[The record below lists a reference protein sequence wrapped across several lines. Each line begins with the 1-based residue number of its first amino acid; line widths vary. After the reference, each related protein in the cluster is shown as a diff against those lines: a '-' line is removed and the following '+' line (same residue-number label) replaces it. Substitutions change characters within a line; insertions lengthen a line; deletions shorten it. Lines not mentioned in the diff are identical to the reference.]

1 MLAASL
7 ALRYTAQVSTSS
19 LQIFNIFLE
28 VRIHSHVNWSGR
40 GVWVCERQFIIQFIK
55 LYEFRSTKEQ
65 FRLPRGANAD
75 K

>member
-1 MLAASL
+1 MLAGSL
-7 ALRYTAQVSTSS
+7 ALRYTAQVSTGSS
-19 LQIFNIFLE
+19 QIFNIFLA
-28 VRIHSHVNWSGR
+28 VRIHSHVNLSGR
-40 GVWVCERQFIIQFIK
+40 GLGVCERQFIIQLIK